1 MRLAGVDH
9 LGRADGAIRT
19 GRARIGINLIGVR
32 ADVRNPV
39 RAEHPRRR
47 PRGHLRTVIVIT
59 AGVEIN
65 LGFARHDHAVALDA
79 GLDSHPRAVTAHGD
93 HRLADGIANAHR
105 PLSLARKRHD
115 QRLELRIGLTAVS
128 PAEIIDDQ
136 AHLGRRHF
144 ENLGDVAAH
153 LKRML
158 RRRPD
163 RDFII
168 AVMRDDR
175 VRFHRIVVDHGK
187 GKRVFDDLI
196 GLREPLVDVAS
207 YNFFMGADVAGFAVM
222 N

>member
-1 MRLAGVDH
+1 M
-9 LGRADGAIRT
+9 
-19 GRARIGINLIGVR
+19 
-32 ADVRNPV
+32 
-39 RAEHPRRR
+39 
-47 PRGHLRTVIVIT
+47 
-59 AGVEIN
+59 
-65 LGFARHDHAVALDA
+65 
-79 GLDSHPRAVTAHGD
+79 TAHGD
-93 HRLADGIANAHR
+93 HRLADGIANAHG
-105 PLSLARKRHD
+105 PLSLARQRHD